1 MITTAQRSAA
11 KAAGIAYLFTFLVVV
26 VANFGIHERLN
37 VVGDANAT
45 AQKIV
50 AHETLFRAGVAM
62 DFLYCIGSIVLL
74 TALYVILEPAGRGLA
89 ILSTL
94 WKLVYV
100 LAWMVM
106 TISHFDALRLMKG
119 ADYLHV
125 FDQERLNALA
135 KLYLAAR
142 FDRYYGGLLFFA
154 LGGVVASWLWVKS
167 RYIPRFLAAGGLI
180 SYAWCAFCAAAF
192 IVFPSFSDIVN
203 LWFFDTPMALFEIFT
218 SIWLLTKGLNDAAH
232 Q

>member
-1 MITTAQRSAA
+1 MITAAQRTAA
-11 KAAGIAYLFTFLVVV
+11 KVAGLFYLLTFLVVV
-26 VANFGIHERLN
+26 VANFAIHEKLN

-50 AHETLFRAGVAM
+50 AHETLFRTGIVM
-62 DFLYCIGSIVLL
+62 DLVYCIGGIVLL
-74 TALYVILEPAGRGLA
+74 TALYVVLEPVGRGLA

-106 TISHFDALRLMKG
+106 TISLFDALRLVKG

-125 FDQERLNALA
+125 FEPDRLNALA

-142 FDRYYGGLLFFA
+142 FDRYYGGLLVYA
-154 LGGVVASWLWVKS
+154 LGGVAAGWLWVKS
-167 RYIPRFLAAGGLI
+167 RYIPRFLAAGSLV
-180 SYAWCAFCAAAF
+180 SYAWCAFCAGAF
-192 IVFPSFSDIVN
+192 IIFPGFEKIVN
-203 LWFFDTPMALFEIFT
+203 LWFFDTPMALFEIFI
-218 SIWLLTKGLNDAAH
+218 SIWLLTKGLNDAPH
-232 Q
+232 

>member
-1 MITTAQRSAA
+1 MIAAGQRTAA
-11 KAAGIAYLFTFLVVV
+11 KVAGIAYLVTVLVVV
-26 VANFGIHERLN
+26 TANFAIHDKLN
-37 VVGDANAT
+37 VTGDANAT

-50 AHETLFRAGVAM
+50 AHETLFRTGIAM
-62 DFLYCIGSIVLL
+62 DLLYCIGSIALIV
-74 TALYVILEPAGRGLA
+74 ALYVILEPAGRGVA

-106 TISHFDALRLMKG
+106 TISLFDALRLVKG
-119 ADYLHV
+119 AGYLHV
-125 FDQERLNALA
+125 FEPDRLNALA
-135 KLYLAAR
+135 KLYLSAR
-142 FDRYYGGLLFFA
+142 FDRYYGGLLLFA
-154 LGGVVASWLWVKS
+154 LGGVAASWLWVKS
-167 RYIPRFLAAGGLI
+167 RYIPRFLAAGSLV
-180 SYAWCAFCAAAF
+180 SYAWCAFCAGVF
-192 IVFPSFSDIVN
+192 IIFPSFEHVVN

>member
-1 MITTAQRSAA
+1 MITAAQRRAA
-11 KAAGIAYLFTFLVVV
+11 KAAGIAYLVTVLLVV
-26 VANFGIHERLN
+26 VANFAIHEKLN

-45 AQKIV
+45 AQKII

-62 DFLYCIGSIVLL
+62 DLVYCIGGIVLL
-74 TALYVILEPAGRGLA
+74 TAFYVILEPVSRGLA

-106 TISHFDALRLMKG
+106 TISLFDALRLVKG

-125 FDQERLNALA
+125 FEPDRLNALA

-154 LGGVVASWLWVKS
+154 FGGVVASWLWLKS
-167 RYIPRFLAAGGLI
+167 RYIPRWLAAGSLI
-180 SYAWCAFCAAAF
+180 AYAWCAFCAAAF
-192 IVFPSFSDIVN
+192 IIFPSFSNVVN
-203 LWFFDTPMALFEIFT
+203 LWFFDTPMALFEIFL
-218 SIWLLTKGLNDAAH
+218 SVWLLIKGVSDVAY

>member
-1 MITTAQRSAA
+1 MITAGQRIAA
-11 KAAGIAYLFTFLVVV
+11 RVAGIAYLVTFLVVV
-26 VANFGIHERLN
+26 VANFAIHDKLN

-50 AHETLFRAGVAM
+50 AHETLFRTGVAM
-62 DFLYCIGSIVLL
+62 DLLYCIGSIVLL

-106 TISHFDALRLMKG
+106 TISLFDALRLVKG

-125 FDQERLNALA
+125 FEPERLNALA
-135 KLYLAAR
+135 KVYLAAR

-154 LGGVVASWLWVKS
+154 LGGVAASWLWLKS
-167 RYIPRFLAAGGLI
+167 RYIPRWLAAGNLM
-180 SYAWCAFCAAAF
+180 SYAWCAFCAAVF
-192 IVFPSFSDIVN
+192 IVFPNFANVVN
-203 LWFFDTPMALFEIFT
+203 LWFFDTPMGLFEIFLGV
-218 SIWLLTKGLNDAAH
+218 WLLTKGLVER
-232 Q
+232 